1 MLIKDDY
8 KDITLSRLCY
18 YIYIY
23 IYIFEILENYLSK
36 QLVEVIVAPFERNVS
51 YTRNVFDK

>member
-1 MLIKDDY
+1 MLIKVDY

-23 IYIFEILENYLSK
+23 IFEIVENYLSK
-36 QLVEVIVAPFERNVS
+36 QLDEVIVAPFERNVS
-51 YTRNVFDK
+51 HTRNDFDK